1 MIVATI
7 ALILLLVSGLP
18 IFLVFLTVNAAI
30 VLFQIGPSGYG
41 MFVNSMLNTATTQAL
56 ATIPLFILMG
66 EIIFRAGA
74 VERLFKSI
82 QLIVGFIP
90 GRQNVVTMML
100 AAVLSALSGASMAVA
115 AMLGRT
121 VLPTL
126 LNQGYPRQISVGT
139 ILAGASLA
147 PIVPPSVLVII
158 LGTLAEESIA
168 KLLMAGILPGLF
180 LAVIFTSFIIFRS
193 AGFDQNTDIDRGDA
207 SPLKDTMP
215 LLFLI
220 ALVLG
225 AILTGIATP
234 TEAASVGVLGS
245 LCVAR
250 LYNSLN
256 LELLVESI
264 FESAKLGCMII
275 LIMICAKFF
284 SQLLAMSGIAGGL
297 QSLLVMFSDS
307 PYLLLFV
314 VMIVPFVLCMLI
326 DQIALLLIIVPLYK
340 SLMDLMPVEPLVFW
354 FLLLVNITV
363 GGITPPFG
371 YTLFALKGATNLV
384 SMQDIY
390 RSVLPFVM
398 IYFFFC
404 ILLVL
409 NPWIVTLI
417 PSLL

>member
-1 MIVATI
+1 
-7 ALILLLVSGLP
+7 
-18 IFLVFLTVNAAI
+18 
-30 VLFQIGPSGYG
+30 
-41 MFVNSMLNTATTQAL
+41 
-56 ATIPLFILMG
+56 
-66 EIIFRAGA
+66 
-74 VERLFKSI
+74 
-82 QLIVGFIP
+82 
-90 GRQNVVTMML
+90 
-100 AAVLSALSGASMAVA
+100 
-115 AMLGRT
+115 MLGRT
-121 VLPTL
+121 VLPSL
-126 LNQGYPRQISVGT
+126 LNHGYPKQISAGT

-168 KLLMAGILPGLF
+168 KLLVAGILPGLL
-180 LAVIFTSFIIFRS
+180 LAVIFTAFIIFRS
-193 AGFDQNTDIDRGDA
+193 RGFDQDKTTDTVDA
-207 SPLKDTMP
+207 SPVKDTLP

-225 AILTGIATP
+225 AILTGVATP
-234 TEAASVGVLGS
+234 TEAASVGVLGA
-245 LCVAR
+245 LVVAR
-250 LYNSLN
+250 IYNSLT
-256 LELLVESI
+256 LDLVVESV

-297 QSLLVMFSDS
+297 QSLLAMFSDS

-340 SLMDLMPVEPLVFW
+340 SLMDIMPVEPLVFW

-371 YTLFALKGATNLV
+371 YTLFALKGATSLV

-390 RSVLPFVM
+390 RSVLPFVV
-398 IYFFFC
+398 IYFLFC
-404 ILLVL
+404 VFLVF
-409 NPWIVTLI
+409 NPWVVTLI

>member
-1 MIVATI
+1 MVT
-7 ALILLLVSGLP
+7 
-18 IFLVFLTVNAAI
+18 
-30 VLFQIGPSGYG
+30 
-41 MFVNSMLNTATTQAL
+41 
-56 ATIPLFILMG
+56 PLGHCL
-66 EIIFRAGA
+66 
-74 VERLFKSI
+74 
-82 QLIVGFIP
+82 
-90 GRQNVVTMML
+90 
-100 AAVLSALSGASMAVA
+100 
-115 AMLGRT
+115 
-121 VLPTL
+121 
-126 LNQGYPRQISVGT
+126 
-139 ILAGASLA
+139 GASLA

-168 KLLMAGILPGLF
+168 KLLVAGILPGLF
-180 LAVIFTSFIIFRS
+180 LAMIFTGFIIFRS
-193 AGFDQNTDIDRGDA
+193 SGFDQGSDVDQGDA
-207 SPLKDTMP
+207 SPFKDTMP

-256 LELLVESI
+256 LDLLVESI

-297 QSLLVMFSDS
+297 QSLLAMFSDS

-371 YTLFALKGATNLV
+371 YTLFALKGATTLV